1 MDETDGYGS
10 DRVKNQRGT
19 LAKPIAGGMVSVPG
33 GGARLLCFPRE
44 DEDILKQLL
53 PLNRKM
59 PHKSE
64 WRETGNKSR
73 ARERPIEKD
82 DRLGGDG

>member
-1 MDETDGYGS
+1 MDGYRS

-19 LAKPIAGGMVSVPG
+19 RAKPIAGVVSVPR
-33 GGARLLCFPRE
+33 GGARLLCSLRE

-59 PHKSE
+59 PHESE
-64 WRETGNKSR
+64 WRETENKSR
-73 ARERPIEKD
+73 EREPPIEKD
-82 DRLGGDG
+82 DRFGGDG

>member
-1 MDETDGYGS
+1 
-10 DRVKNQRGT
+10 
-19 LAKPIAGGMVSVPG
+19 MVSVPRG
-33 GGARLLCFPRE
+33 SARLLSSLRE

-64 WRETGNKSR
+64 WRETENKSR
-73 ARERPIEKD
+73 ETERTIEKD
-82 DRLGGDG
+82 DRFGGDG

>member
-1 MDETDGYGS
+1 MPRGS
-10 DRVKNQRGT
+10 
-19 LAKPIAGGMVSVPG
+19 
-33 GGARLLCFPRE
+33 ARLLSSLRE

-64 WRETGNKSR
+64 WRETENKSR
-73 ARERPIEKD
+73 ETERRIEKD
-82 DRLGGDG
+82 DRFGGDG

>member
-1 MDETDGYGS
+1 MDGYRS
-10 DRVKNQRGT
+10 DRVRKNQRGT
-19 LAKPIAGGMVSVPG
+19 LAKPIAGGMVSIPR
-33 GGARLLCFPRE
+33 GGARLLCFLRE

-64 WRETGNKSR
+64 WRGTENKC
-73 ARERPIEKD
+73 REREHPIEKD

>member
-1 MDETDGYGS
+1 
-10 DRVKNQRGT
+10 
-19 LAKPIAGGMVSVPG
+19 MVSVPR
-33 GGARLLCFPRE
+33 GGARLLCSLRE

-64 WRETGNKSR
+64 WRETENKSR
-73 ARERPIEKD
+73 DRERPIQKD
-82 DRLGGDG
+82 DRFGGDG